1 MKNPRRNRHQERVRG
16 RPVARGGLLP
26 AAVAMAAIAAAAA
39 APPPSPAPF
48 LRVPLWTAT
57 GAAPDRE
64 PLRVLVEGSQA
75 RVAGM
80 RGPKDALLLIVV
92 LDLAGDLALV
102 DLAKRALASEIEKLP
117 PNVWMALMRAQDG
130 LRVMLDPTRD
140 RARLLAA
147 VREVTASGNSGLLD
161 TVETTA
167 HLADSILL
175 KADVRLAVLYL
186 TDSNIYNYRDD
197 YTNPVINRSDDRDL
211 SRRFPEGLVNEKI
224 SRLETSLSAF
234 QAPFFF
240 VHLDYR
246 SDRLNEAYQSGLM
259 KLAETTGGT
268 ATVCRS
274 SADIAPGIEKTIA
287 QIGALHFLTIEL
299 PEGNLKSVQV
309 QLDSGGQSLTYRSR
323 FARKGGR

>member
-1 MKNPRRNRHQERVRG
+1 MRNPRATLLHLT
-16 RPVARGGLLP
+16 PLVAGFL
-26 AAVAMAAIAAAAA
+26 AAAGAA
-39 APPPSPAPF
+39 APPTSPGRF

-57 GAAPDRE
+57 GGVANAPA
-64 PLRVLVEGSQA
+64 LRAVVGGSEA
-75 RVAGM
+75 RVVSI
-80 RGPKDALLLIVV
+80 RGPKDDLMLIVV

-102 DLAKRALASEIEKLP
+102 DLAKRALVTEIEKLP

-140 RARLLAA
+140 RARLSAA
-147 VREVTASGNSGLLD
+147 VEELTASGNSGLLD

-175 KADVRLAVLYL
+175 KADVRLAVLYI

-224 SRLETSLSAF
+224 SRLDAILSAS

-259 KLAETTGGT
+259 KLAETTGG
-268 ATVCRS
+268 ATIVCRS
-274 SADIAPGIEKTIA
+274 TADIAPAIERTIA
-287 QIGALHFLTIEL
+287 QIGALHLLTLEL
-299 PEGNLKSVQV
+299 PEKRLKSVEV

-323 FARKGGR
+323 FVRKGFR